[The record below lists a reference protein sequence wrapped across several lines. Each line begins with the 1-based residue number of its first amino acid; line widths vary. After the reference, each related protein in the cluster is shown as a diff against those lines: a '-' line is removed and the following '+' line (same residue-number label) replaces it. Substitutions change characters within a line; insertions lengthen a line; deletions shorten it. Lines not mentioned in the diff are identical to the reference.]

1 MHHTC
6 PLCFLWCCLLQ
17 DAWCRFDILVVAVSI
32 VGVGIDL
39 GTPENLQILPLLRVL
54 RVVRIFRLVPKAEG
68 LRLLLR
74 TLVMS
79 LPGANLCLRAWVL
92 RR

>member
-1 MHHTC
+1 M
-6 PLCFLWCCLLQ
+6 
-17 DAWCRFDILVVAVSI
+17 VVAVSI

-39 GTPENLQILPLLRVL
+39 GTPENLQFLPVLRVL

-68 LRLLLR
+68 LRVLLR

-79 LPGANLCLRAWVL
+79 LPGTPHVGRACST
-92 RR
+92 RCSRKCC